1 MAASAAAAK
10 KFEGP
15 DRRRLPA
22 SDRRNFS
29 CCYNHSGMA
38 EKISGLEERM
48 SALESEGYLSTA
60 AYYWTTGT
68 LVAILI
74 AVLSAS
80 VYATFQASEALREV
94 RTAQVTLSVQIGYL
108 QRDIDA
114 IKKKM
119 P

>member
-1 MAASAAAAK
+1 MAAAAAK
-10 KFEGP
+10 KFDGE

-22 SDRRNFS
+22 SDRRHTG
-29 CCYNHSGMA
+29 CCYSHSGIV
-38 EKISGLEERM
+38 ERVSSLEQKTGE
-48 SALESEGYLSTA
+48 LQDEGFLSTA

-80 VYATFQASEALREV
+80 IYATFEASQALEEV